1 MRNTGKILPL
11 VIAAFTP
18 SAWAQASPPGY
29 EFSSGGSHGMES
41 EAGLELRQE
50 AAADSG
56 PQPQIQGDVTWV
68 CGGIGAEEAE
78 HMKEQARGYDLM
90 LTFAARDGAY
100 LADVDV
106 EISNAQ
112 GESLLRTRCDAPIML
127 VDLPERGRYRL
138 QADAGG
144 VAVKRTV
151 RISDRQSLPVAAI
164 VMSWPQQLAEKENEG
179 GNSSGSSGSRSREE
193 HNGASAVH

>member
-1 MRNTGKILPL
+1 MRKAGKILPI
-11 VIAAFTP
+11 VIAAFAP
-18 SAWAQASPPGY
+18 SAWAQASQPGY

-41 EAGLELRQE
+41 EAGLELREE

-56 PQPQIQGDVTWV
+56 PQPQIQGDVTWM
-68 CGGIGAEEAE
+68 CGGIGTEEAA
-78 HMKEQARGYDLM
+78 HMKEQAKGYDLM
-90 LTFAARDGAY
+90 LTFAARDGTY

-112 GESLLRTRCDAPIML
+112 GESLLRTRCEAPIML

-138 QADAGG
+138 QADTGG

-151 RISDRQSLPVAAI
+151 RISDRQSSPVAAI
-164 VMSWPQQLAEKENEG
+164 VMSWPQQLAEREG
-179 GNSSGSSGSRSREE
+179 VATSGSSGSKSGDA
-193 HNGASAVH
+193 HGGASAAH